1 MKAPKRR
8 GKARFNN
15 FLPEY
20 IIMPTKKPVR
30 YVQTFS
36 YIFLFASENALSNFP
51 FGKKII
57 S

>member
-1 MKAPKRR
+1 MKASKRR
-8 GKARFNN
+8 GKARVNN

-20 IIMPTKKPVR
+20 YYPNKKAR
-30 YVQTFS
+30 TGYGLFL
-36 YIFLFASENALSNFP
+36 ILFLFASENALSNFP